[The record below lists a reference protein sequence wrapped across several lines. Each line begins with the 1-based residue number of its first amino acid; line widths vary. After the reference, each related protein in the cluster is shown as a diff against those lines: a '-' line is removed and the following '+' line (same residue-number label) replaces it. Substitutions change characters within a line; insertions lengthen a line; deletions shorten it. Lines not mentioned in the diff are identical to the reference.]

1 MFFNHFLSSIFGA
14 YPPALAIFIFTLAVL
29 FITQLPYKFLVD
41 QDKVKHLKGRQKEL
55 SKKMKEVQKDG
66 NIEKANEY
74 MSEAM
79 KLNHQIM
86 KMTFKPLIISF
97 AIFILVIPWLR
108 ADYGD
113 ISVTLQN
120 NTGSFDFIGKGYN
133 LTLSREGGN
142 ITILDTENGNTTSLA
157 VARNQEFAGR
167 QWNVLLSDQRL
178 LMQQVITYL
187 PTRLPLIGDDI
198 GWLLFYFMVSM
209 PIILVLKKI
218 MGIAI

>member
-74 MSEAM
+74 MRNEYMSEAM

-120 NTGSFDFIGKGYN
+120 NTGS
-133 LTLSREGGN
+133 L
-142 ITILDTENGNTTSLA
+142 
-157 VARNQEFAGR
+157 R
-167 QWNVLLSDQRL
+167 Q
-178 LMQQVITYL
+178 
-187 PTRLPLIGDDI
+187 
-198 GWLLFYFMVSM
+198 
-209 PIILVLKKI
+209 
-218 MGIAI
+218 A